1 MIRELTD
8 EEKQAQM
15 QPEGCRMQVKLQKV
29 DEERVCIDF
38 IRVAGSSWYFF
49 EQFKLIKEQLKEID
63 DAVL

>member
-29 DEERVCIDF
+29 DEALAELDSIDALV
-38 IRVAGSSWYFF
+38 IGSALRSR
-49 EQFKLIKEQLKEID
+49 
-63 DAVL
+63 